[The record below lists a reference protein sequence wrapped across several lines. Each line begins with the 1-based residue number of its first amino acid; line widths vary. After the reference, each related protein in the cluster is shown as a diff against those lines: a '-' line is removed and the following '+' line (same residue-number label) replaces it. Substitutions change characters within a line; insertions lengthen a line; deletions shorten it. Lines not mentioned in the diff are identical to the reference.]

1 MPRHLPDDDEDNPAV
16 DEYNV
21 LRQGNELGQGERNYI
36 RQAGWTTLLVSQETP
51 WGPLRCH
58 ILRCYCWFHHSRAVT
73 FTQLNIQLI
82 CEL

>member
-1 MPRHLPDDDEDNPAV
+1 MLRHLPDDDEDNPAV

-36 RQAGWTTLLVSQETP
+36 
-51 WGPLRCH
+51 
-58 ILRCYCWFHHSRAVT
+58 LRCYCWSHHSRAVT

-82 CEL
+82 REL